1 MTTEATTTT
10 QAATTTEGA
19 ATSTTAESTTTQTT
33 ATETQSAQQQATTTQ
48 TTEAKPADG
57 AESASEQAKPP
68 GAPEKYEFKPAEGQP
83 EFDQKTIEQFSDV
96 ARELNLPQDAAQ
108 KVLDKMAPVLA
119 ARQTE
124 AIEAIRTQWADDA
137 KADKEIG
144 GDKLDENLATAKKA
158 IDQFGTPELRTLLD
172 QSGLGNHPEVIRA
185 FYRAGK
191 AISEDRFVSGQG
203 SQTGQQSMAQRMY
216 PNMNP

>member
-1 MTTEATTTT
+1 MSETTTT
-10 QAATTTEGA
+10 QATNPTEGA

-33 ATETQSAQQQATTTQ
+33 ATEAQSAQQQATTTQ
-48 TTEAKPADG
+48 TTEAKPAEG
-57 AESASEQAKPP
+57 AESAGETKAP

>member
-10 QAATTTEGA
+10 QATNPTDGA

-48 TTEAKPADG
+48 ITEAKPADG
-57 AESASEQAKPP
+57 AESAGEAKPQ
-68 GAPEKYEFKPAEGQP
+68 GAPEKYEFKAAEGQQ
-83 EFDQKTIEQFSDV
+83 FDSKVIDQFSDV

-108 KVLDKMAPVLA
+108 KVLDKMAPALA
-119 ARQTE
+119 ARQAE
-124 AIEAIRTQWADDA
+124 AVEAIRTQWADDA

>member
-19 ATSTTAESTTTQTT
+19 ATSTTAESATTQTT

-57 AESASEQAKPP
+57 AESAGEAKPQ
-68 GAPEKYEFKPAEGQP
+68 GAPEKYEFKAAEGQQ
-83 EFDQKTIEQFSDV
+83 FDSKVIDQFSDV

-108 KVLDKMAPVLA
+108 KVLDKMAPALA
-119 ARQTE
+119 ARQAE
-124 AIEAIRTQWADDA
+124 AVEAIRTQWADDA

>member
-57 AESASEQAKPP
+57 AESAGEAKPQ

-158 IDQFGTPELRTLLD
+158 IEQFGTPELRTLLD